1 MAFRPKRKFLA
12 SREREILFHQFYDS
26 IEENQEQFL
35 EHAFVGNEG
44 NNSKFV
50 QNSDSEVQAYDN
62 NEERSDAADDTE
74 TFDID
79 NIVIGK
85 QEELPRKQKFNNLD
99 EVLDES
105 NHVIYQRNQTLAFL
119 TQMGGKIWQ

>member
-1 MAFRPKRKFLA
+1 M
-12 SREREILFHQFYDS
+12 E
-26 IEENQEQFL
+26 
-35 EHAFVGNEG
+35 
-44 NNSKFV
+44 
-50 QNSDSEVQAYDN
+50 NSDSEVQADDN